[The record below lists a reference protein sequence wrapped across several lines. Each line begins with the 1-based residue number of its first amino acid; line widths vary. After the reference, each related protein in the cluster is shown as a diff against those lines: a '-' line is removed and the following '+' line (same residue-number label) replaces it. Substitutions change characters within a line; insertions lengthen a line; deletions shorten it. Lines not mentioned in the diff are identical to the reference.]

1 MKKFLIVAAMI
12 AASVSLSAQQKGDFS
27 VGGALGV
34 GGGSITNKWSTTAG
48 GQTDSDKE
56 SYPSTT
62 NFMLAP
68 TFSYFVIDNLELS
81 AGLEYDM
88 TKNYTGKGSDNKNRF
103 GFQHIAMGVIG
114 AHYYIPLIADI
125 LYYTPGVEF
134 GFGGGSSISQNYD
147 GSKTTEKVP
156 FVFAFNADLGKVE
169 FKATDNI
176 GVFANL
182 LSLSVATVTYKEE
195 DNTLDAV
202 YKDSYTAFGANFNYG
217 ITLGV
222 KYYF

>member
-12 AASVSLSAQQKGDFS
+12 AASVTLSAQQKGDFS

-34 GGGSITNKWSTTAG
+34 GGGSITNNSSITVN

-62 NFMLAP
+62 NFILAP
-68 TFSYFVIDNLELS
+68 SFNYFVIDNLELS
-81 AGLEYDM
+81 VGLQYNM
-88 TKNYTGKGSDNKNRF
+88 TKSYSGKGSDNKNRF

-114 AHYYIPLIADI
+114 AHYYIPLIEDK

-134 GFGGGSSISQNYD
+134 GFGGGSSVSQNYD
-147 GSKTTEKVP
+147 GSKTTDKVP
-156 FVFAFNADLGKVE
+156 FIFAFNADLGKVE

-182 LSLSVATVTYKEE
+182 FSLSVATMTYKEKDTTIDMVSK
-195 DNTLDAV
+195 DN
-202 YKDSYTAFGANFNYG
+202 YTTFSAGLNYG